1 MARQSV
7 NLDRILRKVRNG
19 IYMQRLLEN
28 LARLGIE
35 ITPYYIVREQ
45 ANAAHPPVASAP
57 MPGLD
62 AGWLESKEL
71 GEVLHLEGKGI
82 MLDELQKRAADGHR
96 CFVAKLEARVIA
108 KMWCNLREFHSPPC
122 QFDLQD
128 DEAYLY
134 AAHTEPGHQGKGIAP
149 FLRENCYKALA
160 NEGITNFYSY
170 TEYFN
175 IPAKKFKKKLGARNL
190 ALCLYVS
197 LFEQIS
203 WNWTLKKYEEKVVS

>member
-1 MARQSV
+1 M
-7 NLDRILRKVRNG
+7 NIDRIFRKARNG
-19 IYMQRLLEN
+19 IYMQRLLES
-28 LARLGIE
+28 LARLSIV

-45 ANAAHPPVASAP
+45 AAAANAPVASAP

-62 AGWLESKEL
+62 AGWLESEAL
-71 GEVLHLEGKGI
+71 GEVLHLEGKG

-108 KMWCNLREFHSPPC
+108 KMWCNLREFDSPPC
-122 QFDLQD
+122 KFELQD

-134 AAHTEPGHQGKGIAP
+134 AAHTEPGQQGRGIAP
-149 FLRENCYKALA
+149 FLREKCYEALA
-160 NEGITNFYSY
+160 KEGITNFYSY

-197 LFEQIS
+197 LFEQVS
-203 WNWTLKKYEEKVVS
+203 WNWTLRKYEDNPVS